1 MIIPWYFKIPLP
13 RSWIIISSQVFARG
27 KQENFAPWTRSTEM
41 LIGHVTSEC
50 IYSRTDSRV
59 VLLRFQVREG
69 SFTGLFLVIS
79 ALSLASKQLPLY
91 TWITFCLFFQVDN
104 LTSPRY
110 SLKMTATESRPLLDK
125 YMSLDQGER
134 VQVLYVWIDGTGE
147 SMRCKTK
154 TVDSEPS
161 SHEELPIWNFD
172 GSSTYQAEGCNSD
185 VYLRPV
191 AMFRDPFR
199 RGKNKIVLCE
209 TLNFDHKPGVSNHR
223 LSCIQAMDEPTVKVS

>member
-1 MIIPWYFKIPLP
+1 MNVYIRGQIAAWYYFVSK
-13 RSWIIISSQVFARG
+13 RA
-27 KQENFAPWTRSTEM
+27 K
-41 LIGHVTSEC
+41 
-50 IYSRTDSRV
+50 V
-59 VLLRFQVREG
+59 VLPACFWWSQPIPGYKAIATIYLNY
-69 SFTGLFLVIS
+69 L
-79 ALSLASKQLPLY
+79 LS
-91 TWITFCLFFQVDN
+91 FFQVDN

-223 LSCIQAMDEPTVKVS
+223 LSCIQAMDEPTVKVSYRDVRHTSLSYFECFTLLFSNRPFLCHFKFRWLSMKMKKT